1 MGVDDLALGAVESRM
16 VRRSLAY
23 AAVVACA
30 SSAALLPAIGGET
43 RAVVELFT
51 SQGCSS
57 CPPADKVLGEL
68 AADPSLVAISLPI
81 DYWDYLGWKD
91 TLADPRHAARQRAY
105 SKVRG
110 DREVY
115 TPQVVVN
122 GALHVLGSDRSAIE
136 QAISK
141 SRENP
146 TTLPLP
152 VKASFADGHLSVSLP
167 ERSDVRAPAE
177 IWVAGLAKAITVV
190 IKRGEN
196 KGKTIT
202 YHNVAR
208 RWLKVDSWSGKAGT
222 FTVPARDLEG
232 DDINGAAIF
241 VQTGTVE
248 KPTAVLGAT
257 FASFR

>member
-1 MGVDDLALGAVESRM
+1 MI
-16 VRRSLAY
+16 RRSLAY
-23 AAVVACA
+23 VVVVACA
-30 SSAALLPAIGGET
+30 SAATLSVGHAQT
-43 RAVVELFT
+43 RAVIELFT

-57 CPPADKVLGEL
+57 CPAADKLIGEL
-68 AADPSLVAISLPI
+68 AADPSLVSISLPI

-122 GALHVLGSDRSAIE
+122 GSLHALGSDRSAIE
-136 QAISK
+136 KAIAK

-146 TTLPLP
+146 ATLSLP
-152 VKASFADGHLSVSLP
+152 VKLTVVDGHLAVSLP
-167 ERSDVRAPAE
+167 ERSDARVPAE
-177 IWVAGLAKAITVV
+177 IWIAGLAREISVV

-208 RWLKVDSWSGKAGT
+208 RWLKLDTWNGKANT
-222 FTVPARDLEG
+222 WPVPVRDLNG
-232 DDINGAAIF
+232 DGIDGAAVF

-248 KPTAVLGAT
+248 KPSAVLGAA
-257 FASFR
+257 FAAFH